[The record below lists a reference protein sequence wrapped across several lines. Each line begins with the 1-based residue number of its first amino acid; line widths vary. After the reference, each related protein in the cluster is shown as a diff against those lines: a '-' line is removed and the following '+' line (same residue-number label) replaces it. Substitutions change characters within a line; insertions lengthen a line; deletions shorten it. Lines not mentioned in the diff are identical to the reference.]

1 MFLFIFSCS
10 SEKEENI
17 VASFK
22 DNTLSIEEV
31 YKHLIPNVV
40 DTNIF
45 VDEYINTWLKNQVM
59 LDKAFIYISE
69 NDMEIERKVKEYKE
83 ELLIHKYQNELVNNE
98 FDTTI
103 SYQEVIDYY
112 NHYTHNFILNQ
123 NILKCK
129 LIIFEKDVPNK
140 KEIEKKIQAK
150 TTSELDDLLN
160 YCQLYANIYHL
171 NDSNWVVISDVLQ
184 KLPENITIKKLVR
197 SRNKIHSFT
206 DEEFAYYLF
215 VKDYQ
220 IKGNQSPLSF
230 ELSKIRNLLQNKKK
244 IQYLEKIEDELYSN
258 ALSSGKIKIY
268 K

>member
-1 MFLFIFSCS
+1 MRLSLIIILFLFIFSCS

-98 FDTTI
+98 
-103 SYQEVIDYY
+103 
-112 NHYTHNFILNQ
+112 H
-123 NILKCK
+123 
-129 LIIFEKDVPNK
+129 
-140 KEIEKKIQAK
+140 
-150 TTSELDDLLN
+150 
-160 YCQLYANIYHL
+160 
-171 NDSNWVVISDVLQ
+171 
-184 KLPENITIKKLVR
+184 
-197 SRNKIHSFT
+197 
-206 DEEFAYYLF
+206 
-215 VKDYQ
+215 
-220 IKGNQSPLSF
+220 
-230 ELSKIRNLLQNKKK
+230 
-244 IQYLEKIEDELYSN
+244 
-258 ALSSGKIKIY
+258 
-268 K
+268 